1 MQPRLLAEWTV
12 LGASILYAIAS
23 GIYLMYYPRPH
34 HLAPYFPAMA
44 LGGAVGAR
52 LLQQALHGRAALRL
66 QRTCTVAVVALLA
79 GTALLSVLR
88 TAEVLKE
95 ERIFRTHVNH
105 EWRFPAGE
113 LTSTGDPALLQQAV
127 ATIRAREK
135 SAAVDILSPWE
146 VALLPLAGKGKSGPF
161 VLSFDSL
168 VTEAEVL
175 RLRDHLLHGGSGVL
189 FVDTRI
195 MEGAYESP
203 LYPQAYMD
211 DRVYAAMLRIR
222 AHAMLRQVF
231 ARVAPCYRLEEK
243 GPLISTYVRVSSA
256 CGS

>member
-1 MQPRLLAEWTV
+1 
-12 LGASILYAIAS
+12 
-23 GIYLMYYPRPH
+23 
-34 HLAPYFPAMA
+34 
-44 LGGAVGAR
+44 
-52 LLQQALHGRAALRL
+52 
-66 QRTCTVAVVALLA
+66 
-79 GTALLSVLR
+79 
-88 TAEVLKE
+88 
-95 ERIFRTHVNH
+95 
-105 EWRFPAGE
+105 
-113 LTSTGDPALLQQAV
+113 
-127 ATIRAREK
+127 
-135 SAAVDILSPWE
+135 VDILSPWE